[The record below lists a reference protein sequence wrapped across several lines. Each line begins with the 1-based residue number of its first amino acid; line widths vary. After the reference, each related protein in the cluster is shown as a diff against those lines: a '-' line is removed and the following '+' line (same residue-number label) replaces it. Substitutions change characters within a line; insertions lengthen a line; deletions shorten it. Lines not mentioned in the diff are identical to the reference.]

1 MANKCRSSS
10 NSLPASKHCTT
21 GLSVP
26 PGLDLS
32 FHPFFQWAKTPTK
45 GEDSKEK
52 LISSTLIWNRI
63 RLRTLLLFVG
73 FQLLVAGKCI
83 SLIATLLI
91 SHTTPAAH
99 NCLVWLLHGS
109 GILLMNNP
117 TAGKNYYPLAG

>member
-1 MANKCRSSS
+1 MYRVAIYFKSFRRTICDFVCPYQSFHGKQMQIII

-26 PGLDLS
+26 PGLNLS
-32 FHPFFQWAKTPTK
+32 FHPFFRQAKTPK
-45 GEDSKEK
+45 GDDSKEK

-73 FQLLVAGKCI
+73 FQLLVAGKYI

-91 SHTTPAAH
+91 SHTTPAVY
-99 NCLVWLLHGS
+99 NCLV
-109 GILLMNNP
+109 
-117 TAGKNYYPLAG
+117 